1 MSPVIKELQERAIN
15 YKTIFTGQHRE
26 LYDDVKHLVPLP
38 DYNLNIMSEDQS
50 LTEILSSIS
59 SKLGEILKIEKPDLL
74 ILQGDTSTVAVCSL
88 IAYYESIE
96 IGHVEAGLRT
106 FDLKSPFP
114 EEGNRQIVSRI
125 AKFNWAPTILAAE
138 QLKKENVK
146 NIFITGNTV
155 IDACNS
161 YNYKVQYG
169 NEILITLHRR
179 ENFGEKLKTIFKQIN
194 RLALKYPHLEFI
206 FPMHP
211 NPNVQKLKYLLNN
224 VKIIEPLE
232 YKEIIKLLSRV
243 RFVIS
248 DSGGIQEECAAF
260 KKKILV
266 CRDTTERPEGV
277 DAGFAKIIGTK
288 VEENFKWA
296 LNDYKWSGEN
306 PYGNGNAAKKIV
318 DSIKL

>member
-1 MSPVIKELQERAIN
+1 M
-15 YKTIFTGQHRE
+15 
-26 LYDDVKHLVPLP
+26 
-38 DYNLNIMSEDQS
+38 
-50 LTEILSSIS
+50 
-59 SKLGEILKIEKPDLL
+59 
-74 ILQGDTSTVAVCSL
+74 
-88 IAYYESIE
+88 
-96 IGHVEAGLRT
+96 
-106 FDLKSPFP
+106 
-114 EEGNRQIVSRI
+114 
-125 AKFNWAPTILAAE
+125 
-138 QLKKENVK
+138 
-146 NIFITGNTV
+146 
-155 IDACNS
+155 
-161 YNYKVQYG
+161 QYG

-277 DAGFAKIIGTK
+277 DAGFAKIIGGNK
-288 VEENFKWA
+288 Q
-296 LNDYKWSGEN
+296 SGTIIQIANLIGYIRETN
-306 PYGNGNAAKKIV
+306 YGKFFEVK
-318 DSIKL
+318 